1 MTSEELLEAESQKG
15 EDEETTSAVCESGV
29 GQRGHT
35 ERAGLRAA
43 LALCTAAALPMRCR
57 AALLPSRRARC
68 ALCGPQGSCVVGWA
82 VLTNLSK

>member
-15 EDEETTSAVCESGV
+15 EDEETRACVRVESDREAT
-29 GQRGHT
+29 Q
-35 ERAGLRAA
+35 RAGLRAA

-57 AALLPSRRARC
+57 AALLPSRRACC

-82 VLTNLSK
+82 VLTNLSS